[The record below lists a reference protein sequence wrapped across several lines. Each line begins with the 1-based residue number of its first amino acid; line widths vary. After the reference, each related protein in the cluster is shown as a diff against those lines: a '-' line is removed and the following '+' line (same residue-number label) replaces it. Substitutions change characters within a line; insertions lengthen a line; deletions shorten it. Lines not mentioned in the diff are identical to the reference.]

1 MERNFGFTKEN
12 IIASFAFAFFV
23 VCPRM
28 AGMMHVI
35 NHYSS
40 VSMLYTVL
48 LGIIVSVPLLMLMV
62 FVFDKAG
69 VWGALGFCVST
80 DLISAF
86 VMKGVSINAGIETFI
101 ISIFVVMGVKIAP
114 YISKLVFEKWIHI
127 ENQSTPAD
135 NKTDNTTL

>member
-1 MERNFGFTKEN
+1 MKMKKNFGFTKEN

-35 NHYSS
+35 NNYST
-40 VSMLYTVL
+40 VSMLHTVL
-48 LGIIVSVPLLMLMV
+48 FGIIVSIPLLMLMV

-69 VWGALGFCVST
+69 VWGALGFCIST

-86 VMKGVSINAGIETFI
+86 VMKGVNINAGIETFI
-101 ISIFVVMGVKIAP
+101 ISLFVVMGVKLAP
-114 YISKLVFEKWIHI
+114 HISKIVFEIWLHI
-127 ENQSTPAD
+127 ENQTD
-135 NKTDNTTL
+135 NKTDDTAL